1 MPSRG
6 ARRVGVVMVAKLQIH
21 VAWDDCDPQ
30 GMVHGVAYFR
40 WMDQAI
46 HALMLEAGFGH
57 RTIYERFGAYVPA
70 LDAAADF
77 KAPVTFDD
85 ALTIETEITYWGRT
99 SFRLRY
105 RGFRKSLLMFEGRE
119 VRVWATIEDGEA
131 RSAPIPAAFRGAL
144 SALAGAGAESN
155 AGSSPP

>member
-1 MPSRG
+1 
-6 ARRVGVVMVAKLQIH
+6 MVAKLQIR
-21 VAWDDCDPQ
+21 VAWDECDPE

-40 WMDQAI
+40 WMDQAV

-57 RTIYERFGAYVPA
+57 RTIYETFSAYVPA

-85 ALTIETEITYWGRT
+85 ELIIETEITYWGRT

-105 RGFRKSLLMFEGRE
+105 RGFGKSRLVFEGRE

-131 RSAPIPAAFRGAL
+131 RSAPIPEAFRCAL
-144 SALAGAGAESN
+144 SALAGAGAEAG
-155 AGSSPP
+155 AGSSPT

>member
-1 MPSRG
+1 
-6 ARRVGVVMVAKLQIH
+6 MVAKLPIR
-21 VAWDDCDPQ
+21 VAWDECDPE
-30 GMVHGVAYFR
+30 GRVHGVAYFR

-46 HALMLEAGFGH
+46 HALMLEVGFGH

-85 ALTIETEITYWGRT
+85 ELIIETEITYWGRT

-105 RGFRKSLLMFEGRE
+105 RGFGKSLLVFEGRE

-131 RSAPIPAAFRGAL
+131 RSAPIPEAFRCAL
-144 SALAGAGAESN
+144 SALAGAGAEAG
-155 AGSSPP
+155 AGSRPT